1 MIWPRGRGQLCGAA
15 WHGGT
20 VTDSLDLFWR
30 TLVIGVAVAA
40 PVGAMAVLIIQ
51 RTLARGWGAGI
62 WTGGGIASADALYA
76 AAAAFGVAAISES
89 LVALQTPLRI
99 AGGLGLLWLG
109 WRAFQSKPSTAGE
122 EVAVEQASEGEM
134 PAEQVEEQAVEPVAG
149 RARHGRMFTSAFALT
164 LTNPMTIMAFAAI
177 FASAGLVA
185 QPGITTALV
194 ATAGVATGSFG
205 WWLFL
210 VTVVWSARHALS
222 ANFID
227 TVNRASGIVLMGFGI
242 LALIAGVFGA

>member
-1 MIWPRGRGQLCGAA
+1 M
-15 WHGGT
+15 
-20 VTDSLDLFWR
+20 TDSLDLLWR

-40 PVGAMAVLIIQ
+40 PVGAMAVLIVQ
-51 RTLARGWGAGI
+51 RTLARGWGAGVV
-62 WTGGGIASADALYA
+62 TGGGIATADALYA
-76 AAAAFGVAAISES
+76 GAAAFGVAAVSQS

-99 AGGLGLLWLG
+99 AGGLGLVWLG

-122 EVAVEQASEGEM
+122 ESAVEQSIAG
-134 PAEQVEEQAVEPVAG
+134 EPVARESVARDSIAGSGAGNEPTGGPSSNPAAARTQSG
-149 RARHGRMFTSAFALT
+149 RLFTSAVALT

-185 QPGITTALV
+185 QPGMSSALV
-194 ATAGVATGSFG
+194 ATAGVAVGSFG

-210 VTVVWSARHALS
+210 VSVVWTARRALS

-227 TVNRASGIVLMGFGI
+227 TANRASGIVLMGFGI
-242 LALIAGVFGA
+242 LALIAGVFGV

>member
-1 MIWPRGRGQLCGAA
+1 M
-15 WHGGT
+15 
-20 VTDSLDLFWR
+20 TDSLDLLWR

-40 PVGAMAVLIIQ
+40 PVGAMAVLIVQ
-51 RTLARGWGAGI
+51 RTLARGWGAGVV
-62 WTGGGIASADALYA
+62 TGGGIATADALYA
-76 AAAAFGVAAISES
+76 GAAAFGVAAVSQS

-99 AGGLGLLWLG
+99 AGGLGLVWLG

-122 EVAVEQASEGEM
+122 ESAVEQSIAG
-134 PAEQVEEQAVEPVAG
+134 EPVARESVARDSIAG
-149 RARHGRMFTSAFALT
+149 RLFTSAVALT

-185 QPGITTALV
+185 QPGMSSALV
-194 ATAGVATGSFG
+194 ATAGVAVGSFG

-210 VTVVWSARHALS
+210 VSVVWTARRALS

-227 TVNRASGIVLMGFGI
+227 TANRASGIVLMGFGI
-242 LALIAGVFGA
+242 LALIAGVFGV

>member
-1 MIWPRGRGQLCGAA
+1 M
-15 WHGGT
+15 
-20 VTDSLDLFWR
+20 TDSLDLFWR

-40 PVGAMAVLIIQ
+40 PVGAMAVLIVQ

-62 WTGGGIASADALYA
+62 VTGGGIATADALYA
-76 AAAAFGVAAISES
+76 GAAAFGVAAVSQS

-109 WRAFQSKPSTAGE
+109 WRAFQSKPSAAGE
-122 EVAVEQASEGEM
+122 DSAVEQS
-134 PAEQVEEQAVEPVAG
+134 VAG
-149 RARHGRMFTSAFALT
+149 ESVAAQSHAGESVAGSSAGSEPTAGQLSNPAVARTQSGRMFTSAFALT

-185 QPGITTALV
+185 QPGMSNALV
-194 ATAGVATGSFG
+194 ATAGVAVGSFG

-210 VTVVWSARHALS
+210 VTVVWTARHALS

-227 TVNRASGIVLMGFGI
+227 TANRASGIVLMAFGI